1 MCESFIMV
9 LSLKVQ
15 NVASVKFLG
24 EYWRREEDHAKWAV
38 TTDKHWIC
46 IGDINREV

>member
-1 MCESFIMV
+1 MV
-9 LSLKVQ
+9 LSLKVL